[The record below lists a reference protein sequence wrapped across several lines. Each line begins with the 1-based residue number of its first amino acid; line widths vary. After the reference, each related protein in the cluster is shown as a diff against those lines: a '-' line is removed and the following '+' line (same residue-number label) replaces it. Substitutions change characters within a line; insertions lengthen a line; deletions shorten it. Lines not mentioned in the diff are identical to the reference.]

1 MSQENDRERRIRKR
15 TEGLNSIQRT
25 PAYILARLHGITLPE
40 LMPDPLD
47 ESISKRKWEKSMMT
61 WRAALRE
68 ALKEIHGKAV
78 AEHQQTEGCT
88 T

>member
-1 MSQENDRERRIRKR
+1 MEKEDDRERRIRKR
-15 TEGLNSIQRT
+15 IEGLYSIQRT

-40 LMPDPLD
+40 LMPDPMD
-47 ESISKRKWEKSMMT
+47 DSISKRKWEKSMMT

-78 AEHQQTEGCT
+78 AEHQQTEGSMT
-88 T
+88 